1 MDNDFDRWNK
11 RKKKIEQLS
20 GSPSMFIKEGEVWMT
35 TLGKNVGH
43 EQNGENSGFTRPVL
57 IIKKFNRHMFWAIPL
72 STKQKSFD
80 FYFNFQFNGQPASA
94 ILAQLKLLS
103 VKRLRRKMY
112 VMPPDILVHIRVVL
126 RSLV

>member
-20 GSPSMFIKEGEVWMT
+20 DSPSMFIKEGEVWMAS
-35 TLGKNVGH
+35 LGKNIGH
-43 EQNGENSGFTRPVL
+43 EQNGEDLGFTRPIL

-80 FYFNFQFNGQPASA
+80 FYFNFQFNGRPASA
-94 ILAQLKLLS
+94 ILAQLRLMS
-103 VKRLRRKMY
+103 VKRLRRKIY
-112 VMPPDILVHIRVVL
+112 DMPSDLLERIRAVL
-126 RSLV
+126 STLI